1 MRVRITRNLG
11 KDLPPFK
18 EGEEHDVD
26 DALAEKWLAEGLAEL
41 PPKKLMKD
49 GKEVTEAEAQMTEA
63 QAKQVEEALK
73 HQEGVAKTER
83 AKAKAAADLEAK
95 AAAEKQKTF
104 AEIDEKSK
112 AEKR

>member
-26 DALAEKWLAEGLAEL
+26 DALAEKWMAEGLAEM
-41 PPKKLMKD
+41 PTKKLMKD
-49 GKEVTEAEAQMTEA
+49 GKEVTEAEVQMTEA
-63 QAKQVEEALK
+63 QAKQAEEALK

-83 AKAKAAADLEAK
+83 AKAKAAADAEAK
-95 AAAEKQKTF
+95 AIAEKQKAF
-104 AEIDEKSK
+104 ADIDKKGAQEK
-112 AEKR
+112 